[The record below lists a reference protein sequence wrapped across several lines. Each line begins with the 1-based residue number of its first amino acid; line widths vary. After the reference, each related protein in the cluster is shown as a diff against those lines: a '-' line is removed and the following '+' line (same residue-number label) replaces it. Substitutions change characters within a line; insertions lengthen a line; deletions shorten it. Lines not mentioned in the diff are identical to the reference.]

1 MYTNSPLLSGLLF
14 LVMGIVWG
22 SISPPAQAQ
31 ELPTTPVPPAYEPI
45 VGTWQGDLTV
55 PGGMSLAMVFHIE
68 LDEEGDLTASA
79 DSPDQGVQGM
89 AVESVRFEDGRV
101 ELHLPSISGRF
112 EGLLEEPESLK
123 GTWFQGGAELPLEMS
138 RVDEVVRPERPQE
151 PEPPFPYAEEE
162 VRYPNPQAEIQLE
175 GTLTIPEGSGP
186 FPAVALISG
195 SGAQNRDLELFG
207 HRPFKVLADHLTQR
221 GIAVLRSDD
230 RGVGGSEGDFSEATT
245 RDFADDAAAAVTYLR
260 SHPEVDPGAVGLVG
274 LSEGGLI
281 APMVAVDSPEVAFI
295 VLLAGPGLPGEEILY
310 RQGELISQAM
320 GASEDDIQTNLR
332 LQERLFR
339 IVVEEEDDDARK
351 QRLET
356 ILREALADMSEE
368 ERAAL
373 GSTGEAEDGWV
384 RSQLASLSGP
394 WFRYFLMHDPRPVL
408 RQVQVPV
415 LALNGE
421 LDLQV
426 PPAENLAAIEA
437 ALREGGNEA
446 FVVRELPGLNHLF
459 QTAETGAPAEYSR
472 IEETM
477 SPEAMELVAQW
488 ILEQTQRIDAGADG
502 AGHHGTLGARRSRLI
517 R

>member
-1 MYTNSPLLSGLLF
+1 MHTNSPLLSGLFF
-14 LVMGIVWG
+14 LIMGIVWG

-31 ELPTTPVPPAYEPI
+31 ELPATPIPPAYEPI
-45 VGTWQGDLTV
+45 IGTWQGDLTV

-68 LDEEGDLTASA
+68 LDEEGNLSASA

-89 AVESVRFEDGRV
+89 VVESVRFDEGRV
-101 ELHLPSISGRF
+101 ELHLPSIGGRF
-112 EGLLEEPESLK
+112 EGTLEEAENLM
-123 GTWFQGGAELPLEMS
+123 GTWFQSGAEFPLEMA

-151 PEPPFPYAEEE
+151 PEPPFPYTEEE
-162 VRYPNPQAEIQLE
+162 ARYPNPQAEIQLA
-175 GTLTIPEGSGP
+175 GTLTMPEGSGP

-207 HRPFKVLADHLTQR
+207 HRPFKVLADHLTRR

-230 RGVGGSEGDFSEATT
+230 RGVGDSEGVFSEATT

-260 SHPEVDPGAVGLVG
+260 SHPQVDSRAVGLVG

-281 APMVAVDSPEVAFI
+281 APMVAADSPEVAFI

-310 RQGELISQAM
+310 LQGELISRAM
-320 GASEDDIQTNLR
+320 GASEDEIQTNLR

-339 IVVEEEDDDARK
+339 VVAEEEDDDVRRE
-351 QRLET
+351 RLGT
-356 ILREALADMSEE
+356 VLREALAEMSEE

-373 GSTGEAEDGWV
+373 GSTAEAEEGWI

-394 WFRYFLMHDPRPVL
+394 WFRYFLVHDPRPVL

-437 ALREGGNEA
+437 ALTEGGNEA

-477 SPEAMELVAQW
+477 SPEAMELVVQW
-488 ILEQTQRIDAGADG
+488 ILEQTQRIGAGADG
-502 AGHHGTLGARRSRLI
+502 AGHHGTIEAHRSPLRR
-517 R
+517 